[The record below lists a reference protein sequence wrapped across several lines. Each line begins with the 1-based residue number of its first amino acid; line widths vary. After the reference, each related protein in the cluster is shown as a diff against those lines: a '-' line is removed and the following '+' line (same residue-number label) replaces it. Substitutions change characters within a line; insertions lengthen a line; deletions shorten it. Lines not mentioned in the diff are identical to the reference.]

1 MTNTTETAPADAAA
15 VSPQTQ
21 VKPRRKVLRWFS
33 PRNIGA
39 VYVWIAIIVLFSL
52 LAPEQFP
59 TWQTA
64 KSVLNQYSVTGIVAL
79 SLVVPLSAGYYDLSI
94 GAIVSLTGVF
104 AAYMLEHTS
113 LSAIE
118 VGILAMLLCVV
129 IGLVNAFVVDA
140 LKVDSFIGTLGTG
153 AILGS
158 ITIALSNDQSISG
171 RIGDSFT
178 NLASKNWDG
187 ITLPVLYLLVIVVLL
202 GWWLE
207 RTRSGRHIYA
217 TGYDRETARLTGIRV
232 HRVTAIAFLTSAII
246 AGFAG
251 IVLAARISAGSPDS
265 GASYLIPSFSAA
277 FLGATQF
284 RGGRFNP
291 WGVLVAV
298 LLVGTGDIGLI
309 ISGGPI
315 WAPQM
320 FEGVVLIAAV
330 SLSGPGREALQ
341 TWVKRVRGRR
351 LAHAIENEES

>member
-1 MTNTTETAPADAAA
+1 MTNTTETAPADGAA

-21 VKPRRKVLRWFS
+21 VRPRRRVLSWFS

-39 VYVWIAIIVLFSL
+39 VYVWIAIIILFCILS
-52 LAPEQFP
+52 PDQFA

-79 SLVVPLSAGYYDLSI
+79 SLVVPLAAGYYDLSI
-94 GAIVSLTGVF
+94 GAVVSLTGVF
-104 AAYMLEHTS
+104 AAYLLEHSS
-113 LSAIE
+113 LGWVAVAI
-118 VGILAMLLCVV
+118 ITMALCIP
-129 IGLVNAFVVDA
+129 IGLLNALVVDG
-140 LKVDSFIGTLGTG
+140 LKVNSFIGTLGTG

-158 ITIALSNDQSISG
+158 ITIAMSNDQSISG

-178 NLASKNWDG
+178 NLASKNLDG
-187 ITLPVLYLLVIVVLL
+187 ITLPVLYMIIVMVLL

-217 TGYDRETARLTGIRV
+217 TGYDPETARLTGVRV
-232 HRVTAIAFLTSAII
+232 HRVTVIAFLTSAIV

-251 IVLAARISAGSPDS
+251 IVLASRISAGSPDAGS
-265 GASYLIPSFSAA
+265 SYLIPCFSAA

-291 WGVLVAV
+291 WGVVVAV

-320 FEGVVLIAAV
+320 FEGIVLIAAV

-341 TWVKRVRGRR
+341 TWIRRVRGRR
-351 LAHAIENEES
+351 FTSAIEKEES